1 MSYLESIDKDK
12 FYRMMNTLL
21 KWAWPIALGGSNEK
35 EEIPV
40 LKDLLTNVQ
49 QDKEEPDEEEPDEIN
64 DDWVKV

>member
-1 MSYLESIDKDK
+1 MSYLESIDQDK

-35 EEIPV
+35 EEIPEV
-40 LKDLLTNVQ
+40 IDLPTNVQ
-49 QDKEEPDEEEPDEIN
+49 QDTEEPDEEEPDGSN